1 MSIPPLYVGGF
12 RLIPTFVGVLREK
25 IQTRASL
32 KKQTANY
39 ISEESLLNVVYDNLS
54 EVFYEVSGAT
64 KAWNDWGFSYWIYRL
79 SDALWNGKPIEQQVL
94 QASKTI
100 D

>member
-64 KAWNDWGFSYWIYRL
+64 KA
-79 SDALWNGKPIEQQVL
+79 
-94 QASKTI
+94 
-100 D
+100 